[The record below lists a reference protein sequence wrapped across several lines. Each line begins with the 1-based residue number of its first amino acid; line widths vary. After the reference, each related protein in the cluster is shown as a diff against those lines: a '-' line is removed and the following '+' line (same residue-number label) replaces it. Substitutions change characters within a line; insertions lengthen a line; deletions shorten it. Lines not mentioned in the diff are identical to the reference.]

1 MPRSPKPEVASPCR
15 CSFSMAGTTT
25 PARPSTGAL
34 LSRCA
39 PPVTTSPKPSSIQ
52 VIGWRR
58 RNRLPSTLQLRG
70 GLRHAC
76 RRFGHHRSTGWAGE
90 HRTRLAQSS
99 NIRKGWRCRVAKR
112 AHRKTIV
119 LWCRRGCD
127 IARLQACVKTNLQAC
142 AKIMNTSK
150 RTPLPPPRFVWAFPG
165 RVAPRPPGGARPI
178 ASLPFEVGALGPMS
192 MTP

>member
-1 MPRSPKPEVASPCR
+1 MPSSPKPAVASPCP
-15 CSFSMAGTTT
+15 CYFSMAGTTT
-25 PARPSTGAL
+25 RARPSTGAL

-39 PPVTTSPKPSSIQ
+39 PPVTTSPKPSSTRA
-52 VIGWRR
+52 IGWRR

-112 AHRKTIV
+112 AHRKTIDP
-119 LWCRRGCD
+119 WCRRGCD
-127 IARLQACVKTNLQAC
+127 IARLQAC

-150 RTPLPPPRFVWAFPG
+150 GTPLPPPRFVWAFPG
-165 RVAPRPPGGARPI
+165 RVAPRPPLGARPI